1 MAYLKDGGNRKY
13 LNRTIIYQIVVR
25 NCWGVMASITMIQNI
40 SAHTYIDEVGS
51 NILPVDWAIHTKREE
66 T

>member
-25 NCWGVMASITMIQNI
+25 NCVRVMASIII
-40 SAHTYIDEVGS
+40 IKLKAHTYVDEVGS
-51 NILPVDWAIHTKREE
+51 NILPVNWTIHTKTER